1 MPEPDAKRA
10 TMQRIAERAGV
21 SRTTVSFVLNNTPDV
36 NIPAKTRQRILAAA
50 RELNYVPD
58 FAARSLATGRTNTVA
73 YIVRTPPAKL
83 SVDSLFLGGVLSGIS
98 AAVNAYGFHLL
109 FYGIASDAAPNLYT
123 SLLRSQRVDGLLVS
137 WPAAND
143 VELRDLAEQGAPVV
157 VHGSTTCDDLPTVD
171 IDNAASARAA
181 VEHLINLGHRRIAH
195 VTNGPLDHPAVA
207 MRAKG
212 YRDALEAAGL
222 PVIEQLLQLGNFT
235 GRSGVEAAS
244 ALLDQ
249 GKPFTAIF
257 VSGDVV
263 ALGVI
268 KALRQRGVRV
278 PHDVSVVGFDDIPMV
293 SYLEPG
299 LTTIH
304 LPAQELG
311 FHAGDMLVQ
320 IISGEEVSNPHV
332 LLETELVV
340 RESTAPP
347 PTA

>member
-1 MPEPDAKRA
+1 
-10 TMQRIAERAGV
+10 MQRIAERAGV

-36 NIPAKTRQRILAAA
+36 NIPDKTRQRVLEAA
-50 RELNYVPD
+50 RALNYVPD

-83 SVDSLFLGGVLSGIS
+83 SVDSLFLGGVLSGVS

-109 FYGIASDAAPNLYT
+109 FYGIAGDATPNFYT
-123 SLLRSQRVDGLLVS
+123 SLLRSQRVDGLLVA

-143 VELRDLAEQGAPVV
+143 VDLRALAEKGAPVV
-157 VHGSTTCDDLPTVD
+157 VHGSSDWKSLPTVD
-171 IDNAASARAA
+171 IDNAASARTA
-181 VEHLINLGHRRIAH
+181 VEHLINLGHRHIAH
-195 VTNGPLDHPAVA
+195 VTNGPLHHPAVA
-207 MRAKG
+207 MRAQG
-212 YRDALEAAGL
+212 YYDALQAAGL
-222 PVIEQLLQLGNFT
+222 PSSPGLVELGNFT
-235 GRSGVEAAS
+235 GQSGVEAVNR
-244 ALLDQ
+244 LLER
-249 GKPFTAIF
+249 GEPFTAIF

-263 ALGVI
+263 ALGVV

-278 PHDVSVVGFDDIPMV
+278 PDDVSVVGFDDIPLV

-304 LPAQELG
+304 LPAQEIG

-320 IISGEEVSNPHV
+320 IINGEEVSNPHIM
-332 LLETELVV
+332 LETQLVV

-347 PTA
+347 PTM